1 MAKKFET
8 QEFRQIFLKRGLLEE
23 NALFPSNF
31 ITTAKYSVWS
41 LIPKNLFEQF
51 HRLANIW
58 FLIVSIFQVLPL
70 NLSPTSSWA
79 TIAPL
84 SLVLTVTLCKD
95 SYQDYRRHQSDKEI
109 NNRTVKA
116 WDETITSFA
125 NKKWMNL
132 QVGNIVVLGDN
143 DNVPAD
149 IIVLST
155 SHEES
160 LCYIETSNLDGETNL
175 KIKLALTDTLGC

>member
-70 NLSPTSSWA
+70 NLSPTSS
-79 TIAPL
+79 
-84 SLVLTVTLCKD
+84 
-95 SYQDYRRHQSDKEI
+95 
-109 NNRTVKA
+109 
-116 WDETITSFA
+116 
-125 NKKWMNL
+125 
-132 QVGNIVVLGDN
+132 
-143 DNVPAD
+143 
-149 IIVLST
+149 
-155 SHEES
+155 
-160 LCYIETSNLDGETNL
+160 
-175 KIKLALTDTLGC
+175 